1 MCTWP
6 VTGLKVDM
14 FASWLQMTVCH
25 SQRTLEGVPSL
36 REGFKKKKKRGIF
49 PEGSAPPP
57 LGKKKKNEK

>member
-25 SQRTLEGVPSL
+25 SLEGVPSL
-36 REGFKKKKKRGIF
+36 REGFKKKKISGIF
-49 PEGSAPPP
+49 H
-57 LGKKKKNEK
+57 

>member
-25 SQRTLEGVPSL
+25 SLEGVPLLGKGS
-36 REGFKKKKKRGIF
+36 KKKIVEISPKGL
-49 PEGSAPPP
+49 APPP
-57 LGKKKKNEK
+57 LSGKKNN